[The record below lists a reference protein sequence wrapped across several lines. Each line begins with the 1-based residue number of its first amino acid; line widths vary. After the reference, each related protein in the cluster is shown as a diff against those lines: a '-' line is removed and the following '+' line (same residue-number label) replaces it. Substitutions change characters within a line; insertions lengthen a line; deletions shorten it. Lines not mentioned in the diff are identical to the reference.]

1 LSKVRSATVTEPRS
15 SLPQTQ
21 KEQAG
26 VNAGQ
31 NLTPKKNKAG
41 VNAGQNL
48 TPKKNKAGVN
58 AGQNLTSKKNKAGS
72 NAGLV
77 LFDAVRSPL
86 QERIA
91 VNVAGLSMMILL
103 P

>member
-1 LSKVRSATVTEPRS
+1 MLSRMEAERFKAGRLRCGHIGLWRSLSSVRSATVTEPRS

-31 NLTPKKNKAG
+31 NLTPKKNKAVG
-41 VNAGQNL
+41 
-48 TPKKNKAGVN
+48 
-58 AGQNLTSKKNKAGS
+58 

-77 LFDAVRSPL
+77 FFDAVRSPL

-91 VNVAGLSMMILL
+91 VNVAGLSMMIL
-103 P
+103 PPC

>member
-1 LSKVRSATVTEPRS
+1 LSSVRSATVTEPRS

-26 VNAGQ
+26 GNAGQ
-31 NLTPKKNKAG
+31 NPS
-41 VNAGQNL
+41 
-48 TPKKNKAGVN
+48 
-58 AGQNLTSKKNKAGS
+58 SKKNKAGG

-86 QERIA
+86 GEDRRQRRGA
-91 VNVAGLSMMILL
+91 VDDDLASVLSRVPVVHHNLATKG
-103 P
+103 